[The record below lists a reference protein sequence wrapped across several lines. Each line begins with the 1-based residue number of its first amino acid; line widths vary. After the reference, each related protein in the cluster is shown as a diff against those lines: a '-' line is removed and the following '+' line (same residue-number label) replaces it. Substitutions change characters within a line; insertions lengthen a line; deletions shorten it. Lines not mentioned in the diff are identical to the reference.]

1 MKKKSILFVIGILV
15 CLLAACGKTADTNEK
30 EHDTAIS
37 QKLTFDHSEELT
49 YAQKFSIDDYE
60 GDYHLVTVT
69 DGSRYLLVPEGKEVP
84 DDLASDIVVIQEP
97 VQNIY
102 LAASAAMDMFVSLD
116 ALDSIRFSSLKEDGW
131 YIDQAKEAMENGDIL
146 YAGKYSTPDYEQ
158 IVQENCGLAIENT
171 MILHTPEVK
180 EQLEKFG
187 IHVLVDYSSYEPE
200 PLGRTEWVKLY
211 GLLTGHEKEAEDAFN
226 KEQAAMEEVQNS
238 AAASGGKETKTVA
251 FFYITSNG
259 QANVRKSADYL
270 PKMIE
275 MAGGQYIFKDLG
287 DEEEATSTL
296 SMQMEEFYAGAK
308 DADYI
313 IYNST
318 IEGEL
323 DSVDDLL
330 AKSPLFEK
338 FRALQE
344 GHVYCTSK
352 NLYQSTMELGTIT
365 SDIHRMLVGD
375 DEDLT
380 YLYQLK

>member
-60 GDYHLVTVT
+60 GDYHLVTVI

-97 VQNIY
+97 IQNIY

-116 ALDSIRFSSLKEDGW
+116 ALDSIRFSSLKADGW
-131 YIDQAKEAMENGDIL
+131 YIDQAKEAIENGDIL

-211 GLLTGHEKEAEDAFN
+211 GLLTGHEKEAKDAFN

-238 AAASGGKETKTVA
+238 AAASGDKETKTVA

-338 FRALQE
+338 FRAVQE

>member
-1 MKKKSILFVIGILV
+1 MKKKSILFVISILV

-116 ALDSIRFSSLKEDGW
+116 ALDSIRFSSLKADGW

-158 IVQENCGLAIENT
+158 IVQGNCGLAIENT

-238 AAASGGKETKTVA
+238 VAASGDKETKTVA

-287 DEEEATSTL
+287 DEEDATSTM

-338 FRALQE
+338 FRAVQE

>member
-1 MKKKSILFVIGILV
+1 MKKKCILFVIGILV

-116 ALDSIRFSSLKEDGW
+116 ALDSIRFSSLKADGW

-158 IVQENCGLAIENT
+158 IVQGNCGLAIENT

-238 AAASGGKETKTVA
+238 VAASGDKETKTVA

-287 DEEEATSTL
+287 DEEEVTSTL
-296 SMQMEEFYAGAK
+296 PMQMEEFYAGAK

-338 FRALQE
+338 FRAVQE

>member
-116 ALDSIRFSSLKEDGW
+116 ALDSIRFSSLKADGW

-238 AAASGGKETKTVA
+238 APTSGDKETKTVA

>member
-30 EHDTAIS
+30 EHDTVIS

-60 GDYHLVTVT
+60 GDYHLVTVI

-116 ALDSIRFSSLKEDGW
+116 ALDSIRFSSLKADGW

-238 AAASGGKETKTVA
+238 AAASGDKETKTVA

-330 AKSPLFEK
+330 VKSPLFEK

-344 GHVYCTSK
+344 GHMYCTSK

>member
-116 ALDSIRFSSLKEDGW
+116 ALDSIRFSSLKADGW

-158 IVQENCGLAIENT
+158 IVQENCDLAIENT